1 MSKETYSSHLP
12 ILGQS
17 GAPSRDDAPMLL
29 ARLDEA
35 AASLSKM
42 HAVVEEN
49 ELLSQEL
56 CRNYEQIHLL
66 IDFTCEIAK
75 VTNTT
80 EIKRLLLARVA
91 SLLATTRVDVCASD
105 DRWRCYEQQQGR
117 FAKTTCEGPTPGHL
131 LAFVA
136 EARASRLATVRQTEH
151 THVLVAPL
159 VRLENHVEIVF
170 VERPRAAPEFTSA
183 DLRFC
188 ETLMS
193 FGGQILCN
201 AELHEQVRR
210 ASMETTRAL
219 VAAIDKKDRYTSGHS
234 ERVGFLSRRLGE
246 WLKLDREA
254 VEQLEWAALLH
265 DVGKIGIPEEI
276 LNKPGKLTPEEFD
289 VIKKHPVM
297 GYEILKHIQS
307 FQSILDGVLYHH
319 EQPDGGGYPRG
330 LKGDAIPMAARIIHV
345 ADVFDALSSARSYRG
360 KFQISRATE
369 IMRNEAGTKLDGE
382 IVPEFLKLLDYM
394 LKNERTLLQRD
405 FSHLEGMDE

>member
-1 MSKETYSSHLP
+1 MSKQSYSSSLP
-12 ILGQS
+12 ILGQIDPAGS
-17 GAPSRDDAPMLL
+17 ADASFLL
-29 ARLDEA
+29 QRLDEA
-35 AASLSKM
+35 AESLTKM

-66 IDFTCEIAK
+66 TDLTCEIAT

-91 SLLATTRVDVCASD
+91 SLLAATRVDVCAAD
-105 DRWRCYEQQQGR
+105 QRWRRYEQQRGQ
-117 FAKTTCEGPTPGHL
+117 FVKTSRDCEAPPHL
-131 LAFVA
+131 VPFLA
-136 EARASRLATVRQTEH
+136 EARAARVATVRSTQH
-151 THVLVAPL
+151 SRVLIAPL
-159 VRLENHVEIVF
+159 VRLENQVDIVF
-170 VERPRAAPEFTSA
+170 VERPGAAPEFTSA

-201 AELHEQVRR
+201 TELHERIRR
-210 ASMETTRAL
+210 TSMETTRAL

-246 WLKLDREA
+246 WLKLDREE

-265 DVGKIGIPEEI
+265 DVGKIGVPGEI

-289 VIKKHPVM
+289 VIKKHPEM
-297 GYEILKHIQS
+297 GYEILKHIHS

-330 LKGDAIPMAARIIHV
+330 LKGDEIPMAARIIHV

-369 IMRNEAGTKLDGE
+369 IMRNEAGTKLDGAL
-382 IVPEFLKLLDYM
+382 VPEFLTMLGHM
-394 LKNERTLLQRD
+394 LKNERTVLQRD
-405 FSHLEGMDE
+405 FAHLEGMDG